1 MKILV
6 LSTTFPLPANT
17 GTKLRV
23 YNTLKE
29 LSRKNHLHLVSL
41 VHEKSEFKYVDDLKK
56 NCETIYPLKLNSSKA
71 FSIIR
76 TIFSRFPYRVNRFK
90 HREFGKQ
97 VRQLIQE
104 NEFDVIWVN
113 SMNMGVYLDKNSLS
127 NEIVV
132 LDQHNVDELVWRKLY
147 ENSDNFIVKRFGR
160 SNAQKHIRLREKLV
174 ELFDVSLSVCQED
187 AEFTRRW
194 APNSLHV
201 WVAPNGVD
209 TEYFKPTGDTK
220 EENIIMFC
228 GSMSVNMNIDA
239 VDRFA
244 KQVFPSVKQEIP
256 DCEFWIVG
264 KDPVPKVKAL
274 ENYQGIKV
282 TGTVADVSPYYEKAV
297 LFVAPFRFGGGTK
310 LKILESMA
318 AGIPIVSTDVGCQGI
333 EVINGK
339 HIVIENDLNNFAAKV
354 VYLLNNR
361 EEGKMVSQ
369 SARNLVEEKYSWK
382 GIVNKIESQ
391 LENLVQEG
399 PKKDYQNLLC

>member
-1 MKILV
+1 
-6 LSTTFPLPANT
+6 
-17 GTKLRV
+17 
-23 YNTLKE
+23 
-29 LSRKNHLHLVSL
+29 
-41 VHEKSEFKYVDDLKK
+41 
-56 NCETIYPLKLNSSKA
+56 
-71 FSIIR
+71 
-76 TIFSRFPYRVNRFK
+76 
-90 HREFGKQ
+90 
-97 VRQLIQE
+97 LIQE